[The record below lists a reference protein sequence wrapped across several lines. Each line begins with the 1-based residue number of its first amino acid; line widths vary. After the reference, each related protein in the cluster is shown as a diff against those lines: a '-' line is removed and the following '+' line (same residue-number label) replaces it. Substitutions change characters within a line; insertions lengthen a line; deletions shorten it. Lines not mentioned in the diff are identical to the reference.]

1 MRAVTSQS
9 LADFAEIY
17 EPDVEL
23 VSVRKS
29 RAASELDAKAIARKR
44 IGVKWSQTAGDR
56 GVVTDQLN
64 RALGSNAHP
73 ALVDEIDTA
82 SQMLADLLGSK
93 SVGIRIATLNGPMC
107 PKFHRDH
114 VHCRLLV
121 TLLGPG
127 TEWIAHGDVD
137 DDAFAD
143 RTTTSVPVID
153 GKSVRHLE
161 PGSWSLLKGGL
172 WDAAK
177 FDGVV
182 HRSPHYDGDRLL
194 ISIDPLFTRPVN

>member
-1 MRAVTSQS
+1 MRAVTSHN

-23 VSVRKS
+23 VSVNRS
-29 RAASELDAKAIARKR
+29 RAASELDARAIARRR

-56 GVVTDQLN
+56 SVVTDQVN
-64 RALGSNAHP
+64 RALASNAHTS
-73 ALVDEIDTA
+73 LVDEIDGA
-82 SQMLADLLGSK
+82 SQMLADLLGCE

-127 TEWIAHGDVD
+127 TEWIANGDVD
-137 DDAFAD
+137 DGAFED
-143 RTTTSVPVID
+143 RTTTSVPVIA

-161 PGSWSLLKGGL
+161 PGAWSLLKGGL
-172 WDAAK
+172 WDAAT

-194 ISIDPLFTRPVN
+194 ISIDPLFMRQDN

>member
-1 MRAVTSQS
+1 MRAVTSRN

-17 EPDVEL
+17 APDVEL
-23 VSVRKS
+23 VSVARN
-29 RAASELDAKAIARKR
+29 RAATERDATALARRR
-44 IGVKWSQTAGDR
+44 IGMKWSQAADDGR
-56 GVVTDQLN
+56 AVRDQVN

-73 ALVDEIDTA
+73 CLVDEIDAA
-82 SQMLADLLGSK
+82 SQLLADLLGCD

-114 VHCRLLV
+114 VHCRLLM

-127 TEWIAHGDVD
+127 TEWIAHDDVD
-137 DDAFAD
+137 NDAFAD
-143 RTTTSVPVID
+143 RTSASVPVVD
-153 GKSVRHLE
+153 GKPVRHLE

-172 WDAAK
+172 WDVANYQ
-177 FDGVV
+177 GVV

-194 ISIDPLFTRPVN
+194 VSIDPLFTRPAS